1 MSNNRKKSKAVPVVL
16 VIMLLV
22 AALAA
27 GGFLLKPVVTDPIRQ
42 AASKDY
48 EAQKAEDVAEDDERV
63 KTQAHPATGFGGPE
77 FPEADRPA
85 RAETDHH
92 SGFKNQIPV
101 HFTFF

>member
-27 GGFLLKPVVTDPIRQ
+27 GSFLLKPVVTDPIRQ

-48 EAQKAEDVAEDDERV
+48 EAQLAEVD
-63 KTQAHPATGFGGPE
+63 KQ
-77 FPEADRPA
+77 
-85 RAETDHH
+85 
-92 SGFKNQIPV
+92 NQESQQKY
-101 HFTFF
+101 